1 MGSGGAGGRVSVVGA
16 ALLRDGRV
24 LASRRTGPPRLAGF
38 WEFPGGKVESGESDV
53 EALQREL
60 AEELGVTA
68 VVGDR
73 LGGDLQIGE
82 TAVLRV
88 YVCTDVVG
96 EPQLVDHDAHRWLS
110 ADELDDVPWIA
121 ADAPLVDE
129 LRQLLGMRRTGPS
142 GGADSAGP
150 G

>member
-1 MGSGGAGGRVSVVGA
+1 MATVSVVGA

-24 LASRRTGPPRLAGF
+24 LASRRTGPAHLAGL
-38 WEFPGGKVESGESDV
+38 WEFPGGKVEDGETDAV
-53 EALQREL
+53 ALAREL
-60 AEELGVTA
+60 AEELGVSCRI
-68 VVGDR
+68 GER
-73 LGGDLQIGE
+73 LGPDLQIGE

-88 YVCTDVVG
+88 YLCDDVVG
-96 EPQLVDHDAHRWLS
+96 EPRLVDHDAHRWLA
-110 ADELDDVPWIA
+110 ADELDDVPWIP

>member
-1 MGSGGAGGRVSVVGA
+1 MRVAVVGA
-16 ALLRDGRV
+16 ALLRDGCV
-24 LASRRTGPPRLAGF
+24 LASRRTGPPHLAGY
-38 WEFPGGKVESGESDV
+38 WEFPGGKVETGETDV

-73 LGGDLQIGE
+73 LGCDLLIGE

-88 YVCTDVVG
+88 YLCSDVVG

-110 ADELDDVPWIA
+110 AGELDDVSWIPV
-121 ADAPLVDE
+121 DAPLVEE
-129 LRQLLGMRRTGPS
+129 LRQLLGMSRTGPS